1 LGEARGSCRVAP
13 KAALALAFG
22 ALAIAGAGC
31 GGDEGVE
38 DGATV
43 TVYAVPPQCVGAR
56 RDLENFHGKAG
67 RLRVRLVCLKAAE
80 RAGRLDLATVGANAR
95 RAIEDSGSVAYL
107 EAPGRGT
114 RFSQPI
120 LEEARIALISTH
132 SGATSMG
139 RVLDDLAH
147 WDPGE
152 SPRESVW
159 GGR

>member
-1 LGEARGSCRVAP
+1 MGEAWGSCRVSR
-13 KAALALAFG
+13 KVALALAFG
-22 ALAIAGAGC
+22 ALAISGAGC

-43 TVYAVPPQCVGAR
+43 TVYVVPPQCVGAMG
-56 RDLENFHGKAG
+56 DLDNFHGKAG
-67 RLRVRLVCLKAAE
+67 RLRVRLVCLQAAE
-80 RAGRLDLATVGANAR
+80 RDGRLDLATIGANAR
-95 RAIEDSGSVAYL
+95 RAIEDSSSVAYI

-139 RVLDDLAH
+139 RVLDDLSR
-147 WDPGE
+147 WDPDE